1 VARHCARQTQTLSRG
16 RATAF
21 SSPCDVDQQAGKN
34 WSSKE
39 RSSAT
44 KIEFSKTN
52 DSLTLMCG
60 FVTIK
65 QRCRI
70 ITFDKDDL
78 NATGITGA
86 LPHLIRV
93 QRQTKP
99 LGNQMKIALIG
110 AALVALAVATPA
122 MAQAVITDP
131 GRCAQYYSDA
141 NCQNLGAGNPYTNGG
156 YWGPGWQ
163 AMHRP
168 LSHHY
173 ARHHE

>member
-1 VARHCARQTQTLSRG
+1 
-16 RATAF
+16 
-21 SSPCDVDQQAGKN
+21 
-34 WSSKE
+34 
-39 RSSAT
+39 
-44 KIEFSKTN
+44 
-52 DSLTLMCG
+52 MCG

-70 ITFDKDDL
+70 ITFDKDNL

-93 QRQTKP
+93 PRQTKP

-110 AALVALAVATPA
+110 AALVALTVAAPA

-156 YWGPGWQ
+156 YWGLGWQ